1 MELYLLFGLMFLM
14 VLVMM
19 NMSYKIFNLEQV
31 IKDQISIIASKEV
44 LDGDNKKLMS
54 QRNTEIKFNIEELKE
69 QFRLRTSL
77 LLDRMDDLCRTCL
90 KKDEFD
96 RLFEL
101 IRREKIILD
110 NTVEN
115 VEKKKWDNLKMAFS
129 GKKEQ
134 KE

>member
-1 MELYLLFGLMFLM
+1 MTLLWIVGVMLLM
-14 VLVMM
+14 VCAMIATL
-19 NMSYKIFNLEQV
+19 YRIKNLEQS
-31 IKDQISIIASKEV
+31 IKDHISIIASKEV
-44 LDGDNKKLMS
+44 LDTDNKKLMS
-54 QRNTEIKFNIEELKE
+54 QRNSEIKFNIIEFQE

-77 LLDRMDDLCRTCL
+77 LLDKMDDLCRLCL

-110 NTVEN
+110 NAVDS
-115 VEKKKWDNLKMAFS
+115 VDKKKWDNLKTAFS

>member
-1 MELYLLFGLMFLM
+1 MTLLWIVGVMLLM
-14 VLVMM
+14 VCAMIATL
-19 NMSYKIFNLEQV
+19 YRIKNLEQS
-31 IKDQISIIASKEV
+31 IKDHISIISSKEV
-44 LDGDNKKLMS
+44 LDTDNKKLMS
-54 QRNTEIKFNIEELKE
+54 QRTSEIKFNIIEFQE

-77 LLDRMDDLCRTCL
+77 LLDKMDDLCRLCL

-110 NTVEN
+110 NAVDS
-115 VEKKKWDNLKMAFS
+115 VDKKKWDNLKTAFS